1 MGKILAY
8 KRVISLKYT
17 SMRGLFKRYI
27 SIGIINTLMHW
38 AIFYILLL
46 RGFNQK
52 QANLLAF
59 LTAVTF
65 SFFANAKFT
74 FKSNLTFTKYLLY
87 VAFMGLMA
95 LTIGAAG
102 DKAQLPSIITLII
115 FSSISLIV
123 GFYFSKLAIF
133 KESR

>member
-1 MGKILAY
+1 
-8 KRVISLKYT
+8 
-17 SMRGLFKRYI
+17 MRGLFKRYI

-38 AIFYILLL
+38 AMFYILLL